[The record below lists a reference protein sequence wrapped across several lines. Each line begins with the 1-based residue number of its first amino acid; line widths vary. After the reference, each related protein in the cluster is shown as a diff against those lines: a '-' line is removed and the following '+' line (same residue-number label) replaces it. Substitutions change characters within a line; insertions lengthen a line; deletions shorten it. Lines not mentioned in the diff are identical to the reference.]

1 MLLAWLLSLSV
12 IGVTVVIH
20 SVGLSVL
27 MRRLNA
33 RAIEAA
39 GVRHSLSTV
48 MAATVIAV
56 AVLHGL
62 EAAVWAVVYRLIGLV
77 PDFETAFYFSF
88 VAFTTVGFGDVTL
101 APPWR
106 ILSAMEAADGMLL
119 FGWSTAFLFAV
130 VQRVWRSGQES
141 SGLLRDVSR
150 NTGER

>member
-1 MLLAWLLSLSV
+1 MLFAWLVSLSV

-39 GVRHSLSTV
+39 RLRHSFSTV

-56 AVLHGL
+56 AVLHGC
-62 EAAVWAVVYRLIGLV
+62 EAAVWAVVYRLIGVV

-141 SGLLRDVSR
+141 NRLLRDVGR

>member
-20 SVGLSVL
+20 SVGLSML

-39 GVRHSLSTV
+39 RLRHSFSTV

-56 AVLHGL
+56 AVLHGC
-62 EAAVWAVVYRLIGLV
+62 EAAVWAVVYRLIGVV

-141 SGLLRDVSR
+141 NRLLRDVGR

>member
-1 MLLAWLLSLSV
+1 MLFAWLLSLSV

-20 SVGLSVL
+20 SIGLTVL

-39 GVRHSLSTV
+39 GSRHSLSTV
-48 MAATVIAV
+48 MAATVVAV
-56 AVLHGL
+56 AVLHGC
-62 EAAVWAVVYRLIGLV
+62 EAAVWAVVYRLIGVV

-141 SGLLRDVSR
+141 NTVLRDVSR
-150 NTGER
+150 NTSER

>member
-39 GVRHSLSTV
+39 RLRHSFSTV

-56 AVLHGL
+56 AVLHGC
-62 EAAVWAVVYRLIGLV
+62 EAAVWAVVYRLIGVV

-141 SGLLRDVSR
+141 NRLLRDVGR

>member
-20 SVGLSVL
+20 SVGLAVL

-33 RAIEAA
+33 RVIEAA
-39 GVRHSLSTV
+39 GVRHSFSTV
-48 MAATVIAV
+48 MAATVIAI
-56 AVLHGL
+56 AVLHGC
-62 EAAVWAVVYRLIGLV
+62 EAAVWAVVYRLIGVV

-141 SGLLRDVSR
+141 NGLLRDVGR

>member
-39 GVRHSLSTV
+39 GLRRSFSTV
-48 MAATVIAV
+48 MAATVVAV
-56 AVLHGL
+56 AVLHGC
-62 EAAVWAVVYRLIGLV
+62 EAAVWAVVYRLIGVV

-88 VAFTTVGFGDVTL
+88 VAFTTVGFGDITL

-141 SGLLRDVSR
+141 NGRLRDVGR

>member
-1 MLLAWLLSLSV
+1 MLFAWLLSLSV

-33 RAIEAA
+33 RAVQGA
-39 GVRHSLSTV
+39 GLRHSFSTV
-48 MAATVIAV
+48 MAATVVAV
-56 AVLHGL
+56 AVLHGC
-62 EAAVWAVVYRLIGLV
+62 EAAVWAVVYRLIGVV

-130 VQRVWRSGQES
+130 VQRVWRSGQEK
-141 SGLLRDVSR
+141 
-150 NTGER
+150 

>member
-20 SVGLSVL
+20 SVGLGML

-39 GVRHSLSTV
+39 GLRHSFSTV
-48 MAATVIAV
+48 MAATVVAV
-56 AVLHGL
+56 AVLHGC
-62 EAAVWAVVYRLIGLV
+62 EAAVWAVVYRLIGVV

-130 VQRVWRSGQES
+130 VQRVWRLGQES
-141 SGLLRDVSR
+141 DGLLRDVRR